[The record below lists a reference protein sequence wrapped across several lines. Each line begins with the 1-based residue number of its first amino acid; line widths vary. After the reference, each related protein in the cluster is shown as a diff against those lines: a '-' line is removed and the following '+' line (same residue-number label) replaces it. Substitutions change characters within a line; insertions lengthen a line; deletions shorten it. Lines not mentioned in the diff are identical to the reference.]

1 MIILVRILF
10 AAGCALFGFYIS
22 HFSWFQSLPFPA
34 YPWTGAAL
42 GFLGGVFVICL
53 DIYFKRF
60 TVRNILSVLL
70 GLALGLF
77 VHRLYMMVF
86 SYGDFSENLR
96 NQMGILSAIVFSYLG
111 MVTVLRGQD
120 EFTLVIPFVKL
131 DTKGSGEELILLDTS
146 VIIDGRIA
154 DIAETHFMS
163 GKLILPRFVLKEL
176 QLISDSSDPLKR
188 NRGRRGLDI
197 LNRMKANTA
206 ISIKINEMDFEEFN
220 TVDAKLVKMA
230 QVTNA
235 KLFTNDFNLNK
246 VAELQGVKVL
256 NINELANALKPVVM
270 PGELMQVKI
279 LKDGKEHDQGIAYL
293 DDGTMVVVDNGRRR
307 LGQTLTVSIT
317 SVLQTQAGRMIFARV
332 HQENERSSAP
342 EREPRRGGGERFQER
357 APRGRGERGAGDRE
371 RPQQYRGPDRR
382 PDSYVQPSSQD
393 SGSGDDHH

>member
-1 MIILVRILF
+1 MIILIRILF
-10 AAGCALFGFYIS
+10 TAGCSLFGFYIS
-22 HFSWFQSLPFPA
+22 HFPWFQSLPFHA
-34 YPWTGAAL
+34 YPWSGAVL

-70 GLALGLF
+70 GLALGLM

-86 SYGDFSENLR
+86 NYAGFSAGFQ
-96 NQMGILSAIVFSYLG
+96 NQMAILSAILFSYLG
-111 MVTVLRGQD
+111 MVTVLRGQE
-120 EFTLVIPFVKL
+120 EFTLMIPFVKL

-163 GKLILPRFVLKEL
+163 GKLVLPRFVLKEL

-197 LNRMKANTA
+197 LNRMKANQN

-256 NINELANALKPVVM
+256 NINELANALKPIVM
-270 PGELMQVKI
+270 PGELMQVKV
-279 LKDGKEHDQGIAYL
+279 LKEGKEHDQGIAYL

-332 HQENERSSAP
+332 HQENERASGN
-342 EREPRRGGGERFQER
+342 ERESRRGGDRHQEKS
-357 APRGRGERGAGDRE
+357 RGRGDRGQER
-371 RPQQYRGPDRR
+371 QQYRGSDRR
-382 PDSYVQPSSQD
+382 PESYVSPSQHD
-393 SGSGDDHH
+393 MMPGDERV